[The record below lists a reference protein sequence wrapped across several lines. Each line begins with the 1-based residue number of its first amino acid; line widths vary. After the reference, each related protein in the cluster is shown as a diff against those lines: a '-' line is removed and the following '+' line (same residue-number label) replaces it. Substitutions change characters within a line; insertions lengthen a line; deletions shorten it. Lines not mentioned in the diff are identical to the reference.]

1 MIDYSYMELIPASL
15 IFRFALF
22 SIKLTCVRVVQ
33 AFDQNK
39 FSQSIIKRLL
49 GTSPENSSYWFL
61 PLPNP
66 THFHTLCYVSFV
78 MLLVIE

>member
-22 SIKLTCVRVVQ
+22 SIKLTYVRVVQ

-39 FSQSIIKRLL
+39 FSQNIIKRLHQ
-49 GTSPENSSYWFL
+49 SWK
-61 PLPNP
+61 
-66 THFHTLCYVSFV
+66 
-78 MLLVIE
+78 